1 MTAEAQVDLDGGVEA
16 RPTRPGHGLRTVRT
30 ILRYVLLTFAAL
42 VILFPLYITV
52 VNSLLPVSK
61 IAGRPPTFF
70 PTDPQWGNFAD
81 AWSQGSLGQAIT
93 VSMVMSFLIVA
104 GQVLTSLFAGYAFA
118 FLEFPFKKVVF
129 ILFLATMMIPF
140 EVIFVSN
147 RQIMSDLP
155 VFGINLYDTYA
166 ALALP
171 FLATGFGA
179 FLLRQAFLTVPN
191 DLRDAA
197 RIDGFGHLRFLF
209 RIALPLVRPTVAAL
223 VVFSFLGAWAQYL
236 WPLVIT
242 GSDHETIQIALANLK
257 NRNIST
263 VNVTFAATVI
273 ATLPLVVLL
282 IVFQKQLVRGLTAGA
297 VKG

>member
-1 MTAEAQVDLDGGVEA
+1 MTAETATDATIAYPPRRRGGGRV
-16 RPTRPGHGLRTVRT
+16 VRT
-30 ILRYVLLTFAAL
+30 TLRYALLTFCSA

-61 IAGRPPTFF
+61 IAGRPPTFV
-70 PTDPQWGNFAD
+70 PVEPQWSNYAD
-81 AWSQGSLGQAIT
+81 AWNQGSLGRAIT
-93 VSMVMSFLIVA
+93 VSVVMSMLIVA
-104 GQVLTSLFAGYAFA
+104 GQVLTSLLAGYAFA
-118 FLEFPFKKVVF
+118 FLAFPLKRTIFV
-129 ILFLATMMIPF
+129 IFLATMMIPF

-147 RQIMSDLP
+147 RQVMSDIP
-155 VFGINLYDTYA
+155 VLGINLYDTYA

-179 FLLRQAFLTVPN
+179 FLLRQAFLTVPS

-197 RIDGFGHLRFLF
+197 RLDGFGHLRFLF
-209 RIALPLVRPTVAAL
+209 RIALPLVRPTLAAL
-223 VVFSFLGAWAQYL
+223 VVFSFLSAWAQYL

-242 GSDHETIQIALANLK
+242 GEGHETVQLALANLK

-273 ATLPLVVLL
+273 ATLPLAALL